1 MFSPRRGVTKR
12 PPRQCPRLCGAETN
26 RMTTDV
32 VNATLRPG
40 LARPPL
46 RDRLKL
52 EHVVMGGAVVALI
65 VLVVL
70 PLLSLLFG
78 SVKGEEGL
86 SFDHFSEVLSG
97 RLYLTALKNSL
108 ILGAWTSLFSLVL
121 GLLLAWA
128 VSRTDV
134 PAKPL
139 FQITATLSYLSP
151 PFLTAIALTYLFSPN
166 AGLSNVLMRDVLGLP
181 WLTFNIFSMPG
192 LVIVTV
198 LHTFPFVYLLASSA
212 LQSVDA
218 SYEEAAQ
225 ILGASKLR
233 TAFTITAPL
242 VAPAILSGTLL
253 AFVNAIALFGSQA
266 IIGLPGRI
274 VTLPTRIYALFVYPP
289 EYGLASALSLL
300 FVVITVVALYLQRAF
315 LARRSYVTLAGKGAR
330 PQLMNLGPARWLV
343 FGFVVLVFVVAI
355 VLPYMTLIAVS
366 LSKSW
371 GLDFWKGLT
380 LDNYKFILFEYNVT
394 QRAIL
399 NSLGLATVA
408 ATIAV
413 LLGAIIGWIDLRT
426 RIPGRKL
433 LDYAALIPLGLPGI
447 VVAVALIQFWLA
459 MPLAL
464 YGTMAILLLAYVGRY
479 IPLGVR
485 SANASLRQVDPS
497 LEESAQILGASWLT
511 AMREV
516 TLPLIRPGLF
526 AGWLLVFVPVIQE
539 LSASILLFSSSSI
552 TLAVAVYNLYETG
565 YIEPVAALSIVNM
578 IIIGAAIWLAY
589 RLGGRSIGAR
599 TEVAPVST

>member
-1 MFSPRRGVTKR
+1 MSVEAIGGTMRVRAPRM
-12 PPRQCPRLCGAETN
+12 RL
-26 RMTTDV
+26 R
-32 VNATLRPG
+32 
-40 LARPPL
+40 
-46 RDRLKL
+46 L
-52 EHVVMGGAVVALI
+52 EHFVMGGAIAALV

-70 PLLSLLFG
+70 PLLSLLLG
-78 SVKGEEGL
+78 SVRGELGL
-86 SFDHFSEVLSG
+86 SLDHFGEVLSG
-97 RLYLTALKNSL
+97 RLYRAALFNSL
-108 ILGAWTSLFSLVL
+108 TLGAWTGLFSLMIGVA
-121 GLLLAWA
+121 LAWA

-134 PAKPL
+134 PGKAL
-139 FQITATLSYLSP
+139 IQITASLSYLSP
-151 PFLTAIALTYLFSPN
+151 PFLTAIAFVYLFSPN
-166 AGLSNVLMRDVLGLP
+166 AGLINVLVRDELGLP
-181 WLTFNIFSMPG
+181 WLTFNMFSMTG
-192 LVIVTV
+192 LVLVTT

-233 TAFTITAPL
+233 TAISVTAPL

-253 AFVNAIALFGSQA
+253 SFVNGIALFGSQA

-274 VTLPTRIYALFVYPP
+274 VTLPTRIYALFDYPP
-289 EYGLASALSLL
+289 EYGLASALSLV
-300 FVVITVVALYLQRAF
+300 FVVITVIALYLQRAF
-315 LARRSYVTLAGKGAR
+315 LARRSFVTVAGKGAR
-330 PQLMNLGPARWLV
+330 PQLMVLGRWRWVL
-343 FGFVVLVFVVAI
+343 FGFAVAMFVVAI
-355 VLPYMTLIAVS
+355 LAPYMTLIAVS
-366 LSKSW
+366 FSKSW
-371 GLDFWKGLT
+371 GLAFFKGLT
-380 LDNYKFILFEYNVT
+380 LDNYKFILLEYNVT

-399 NSLGLATVA
+399 NSLMLAVVA
-408 ATIAV
+408 ATLAV
-413 LLGAIIGWIDLRT
+413 LLGAVIGWIDLRT

-464 YGTMAILLLAYVGRY
+464 YGTLAILLLAYVGRY

-485 SANASLRQVDPS
+485 AANTSLRQIDPS
-497 LEESAQILGASWLT
+497 LEESAQILGASWVT
-511 AMREV
+511 TMREV

-565 YIEPVAALSIVNM
+565 AVERVGALAIINM
-578 IIIGAAIWLAY
+578 LIIGAAIIVANRLA
-589 RLGGRSIGAR
+589 GGAIVRGSSGR
-599 TEVAPVST
+599 EVTA